1 MPKEEK
7 SRGGSAAENAV
18 LDEVWKEVGGE
29 LVQEFMVP
37 TVPRQPRRIDG
48 IFVLDDPRRPLP
60 PRAPSALRGRDV
72 VLCQAKAGRLDLGV
86 LGQTLFSAE
95 LIREY
100 APRNLRLIAAAAESD
115 PFVERML
122 DSYRPLKW
130 CRAEPDAIILPDRKP
145 GEADA
150 KVAAAVRTGEPV
162 VLVYTSR
169 RFYMTTMGRA
179 VFGVPVA
186 RDLLGLADVKSYF
199 CYRNDNAVLRKLIEQ
214 LPNIIVQ
221 PG

>member
-1 MPKEEK
+1 
-7 SRGGSAAENAV
+7 
-18 LDEVWKEVGGE
+18 
-29 LVQEFMVP
+29 
-37 TVPRQPRRIDG
+37 
-48 IFVLDDPRRPLP
+48 
-60 PRAPSALRGRDV
+60 
-72 VLCQAKAGRLDLGV
+72 V

-115 PFVERML
+115 PLVERML

-130 CRAEPDAIILPDRKP
+130 RIEHRAYPDLPLGESSGETVPSAMRQEIVEAVHDEVGGFAIKVGNRRNSADDFAKVQVTATGEPLCRAEPDAIILPDRKP